1 MSISIPLSV
10 QEIHPDEQ
18 AERSFF
24 QIRPLFQQQL
34 DACGVDYY
42 YGSGHTSE
50 DRKASDCLGCGKC
63 EQICPQHLPVRTL
76 LKDVV
81 KEFEK
86 KACAPSRTA
95 RGIFIHLNSLV
106 FRSALRSNSPS
117 TTHTTSSPPATLAIV
132 PASAPQRIGVP
143 AFQT

>member
-1 MSISIPLSV
+1 MNISIPLSV
-10 QEIHPDEQ
+10 QETHPDEQ

-50 DRKASDCLGCGKC
+50 DRKSSSEGRKASDCLGCGKC

-86 KACAPSRTA
+86 K
-95 RGIFIHLNSLV
+95 
-106 FRSALRSNSPS
+106 
-117 TTHTTSSPPATLAIV
+117 
-132 PASAPQRIGVP
+132 
-143 AFQT
+143 

>member
-1 MSISIPLSV
+1 MNILFPLSV
-10 QEIHPDEQ
+10 HEIHPDEQ
-18 AERSFF
+18 AERSIF

-50 DRKASDCLGCGKC
+50 DRKASDCFGCDKC

-86 KACAPSRTA
+86 KACARAGRLGAYSFT
-95 RGIFIHLNSLV
+95 
-106 FRSALRSNSPS
+106 
-117 TTHTTSSPPATLAIV
+117 
-132 PASAPQRIGVP
+132 
-143 AFQT
+143 

>member
-1 MSISIPLSV
+1 MNISIPLSV
-10 QEIHPDEQ
+10 QEINPDEQ

-42 YGSGHTSE
+42 YGLRHTSE

-63 EQICPQHLPVRTL
+63 IQICPQHLPVRTL

-86 KACAPSRTA
+86 K
-95 RGIFIHLNSLV
+95 
-106 FRSALRSNSPS
+106 
-117 TTHTTSSPPATLAIV
+117 
-132 PASAPQRIGVP
+132 
-143 AFQT
+143 